1 MATYINNIF
10 NFGRSLPSPFDTIAN
25 KKIKVSSKYG
35 DGTTSTLC
43 GTVIK
48 AVHAVCHCMDGSG
61 EGAVGIIDH
70 RTAAEYK
77 SSAGADAYHLVV
89 YDSNTGSLMASVYD
103 SNMETFENYTL
114 NSSGRDGAAVM
125 LALFPMLMQ
134 DDEFKENF
142 EAYQDELK
150 AGYPHMDKATE
161 YMALMCDN
169 AYRRIK
175 DDSCAAHVKVNVDK
189 AGNLMRVSQTHLDS
203 GSFTPTTVLAGEFKI
218 FAQTGPAQIYSA
230 TETIDHADFEGQYVL
245 NKRTFTPQETML
257 IPKLPE
263 WYIIPKEVVDICKH
277 AKATTGKSMQMRN
290 FLLRGPA
297 GTGKTMGAKAIAA
310 GLGLPYMK
318 YTCSANTE
326 IFDFVGM
333 IFPDSEDSTGSAQ
346 LDAER
351 ETLMQMGGI
360 NYANVSK
367 LMKLPDLDDMDYDPA
382 GVYMALTGV
391 ENAAATSQDCMSI
404 VLDRVTEKVRELS
417 KTVKDKNSSGQTY
430 RYVETDFVKALKH
443 GYVIEIQEPSTIV
456 QPGVLV
462 GLNSLLE
469 QSGSITLP
477 TGEVIRRHPDAVV
490 VVTTNTSYEGCRGM
504 NQSVLDRMSL
514 VRDVEL
520 PSPEVMAQRAMS
532 VTGATDE
539 YEVSKMVQ
547 VVNDLAE
554 YCRKNSI
561 TDGSY
566 GMRSLID
573 WIISSEITG
582 DVYESALYTIIS
594 KATAD
599 ELDREALI
607 STVWSRF
614 LHRNGIRRR
623 HNNFRE
629 RRLP

>member
-10 NFGRSLPSPFDTIAN
+10 NFSRSLPSPFDTIAN

-77 SSAGADAYHLVV
+77 SSVSADAYHLVV
-89 YDSNTGSLMASVYD
+89 YDSNTGTLLASVYD

-125 LALFPMLMQ
+125 MALFPMLMQ

-142 EAYQDELK
+142 EVYQDELN

-175 DDSCAAHVKVNVDK
+175 DDSCAAHIKVNVDK

-333 IFPDSEDSTGSAQ
+333 IFPDSEDASTGNAQ

-351 ETLMQMGGI
+351 ETLKQMGGI

-417 KTVKDKNSSGQTY
+417 KTVKDKSSSGQTY

-477 TGEVIRRHPDAVV
+477 TGEVIQRHPDAVV

-607 STVWSRF
+607 STVLEPIF
-614 LHRNGIRRR
+614 APKR
-623 HNNFRE
+623 HKAAA
-629 RRLP
+629 

>member
-125 LALFPMLMQ
+125 MALFPMLMQ
-134 DDEFKENF
+134 DDEFKEIF
-142 EAYQDELK
+142 EAYQDELN
-150 AGYPHMDKATE
+150 AGYPHMDKATD

-175 DDSCAAHVKVNVDK
+175 DDSCVAHIKVNVDK
-189 AGNLMRVSQTHLDS
+189 SGNLMRVSQTHLDS

-263 WYIIPKEVVDICKH
+263 WYIIPKEVVNICKH

-351 ETLMQMGGI
+351 ETLIQMGGI

-477 TGEVIRRHPDAVV
+477 TGEVIQRHPDAVV

-607 STVWSRF
+607 STVLEPIF
-614 LHRNGIRRR
+614 APKR
-623 HNNFRE
+623 HKASA
-629 RRLP
+629 

>member
-125 LALFPMLMQ
+125 MALFPMLMQ

-142 EAYQDELK
+142 EAYQDELN

-175 DDSCAAHVKVNVDK
+175 DDSCAAHIKVNVDK

-230 TETIDHADFEGQYVL
+230 TETIDHADFGGQYVL

-263 WYIIPKEVVDICKH
+263 WYIIPKEVVNICKH
-277 AKATTGKSMQMRN
+277 AKETTGKSMQMRN

-351 ETLMQMGGI
+351 ETLIQMGGI
-360 NYANVSK
+360 NYVNVSK

-477 TGEVIRRHPDAVV
+477 TGEVIQRHPDAVV

-607 STVWSRF
+607 STVLEPIF
-614 LHRNGIRRR
+614 APKR
-623 HNNFRE
+623 HKASA
-629 RRLP
+629 

>member
-10 NFGRSLPSPFDTIAN
+10 NFSRSLPSPFDTIAN

-61 EGAVGIIDH
+61 EGAVGVIDH

-77 SSAGADAYHLVV
+77 SSVSADAYHLVV

-125 LALFPMLMQ
+125 MALFPMLMQ

-142 EAYQDELK
+142 EAYQDELN
-150 AGYPHMDKATE
+150 ASYPHMDKATE

-175 DDSCAAHVKVNVDK
+175 DDSCSAHIKVNVDK

-203 GSFTPTTVLAGEFKI
+203 GSFTPTTVLVGEFKI

-333 IFPDSEDSTGSAQ
+333 IFPDSEDSTGSVQ

-351 ETLMQMGGI
+351 ETLKQMGGI

-417 KTVKDKNSSGQTY
+417 KTVKDKGSSGQTY

-477 TGEVIRRHPDAVV
+477 TGEVIQRHPDAVV

-532 VTGATDE
+532 VTVATDE

-607 STVWSRF
+607 STVLEPIF
-614 LHRNGIRRR
+614 APKR
-623 HNNFRE
+623 HKASA
-629 RRLP
+629 

>member
-77 SSAGADAYHLVV
+77 SSVSADAYHLVV

-125 LALFPMLMQ
+125 MALFPMLMQ

-142 EAYQDELK
+142 EPYQDELN

-360 NYANVSK
+360 NYTNVSK

-417 KTVKDKNSSGQTY
+417 KPVKDKSSSGQTY

-477 TGEVIRRHPDAVV
+477 TGEVIQRHPDAVV

-582 DVYESALYTIIS
+582 DIYESALYTIIS

-607 STVWSRF
+607 STVLEPIF
-614 LHRNGIRRR
+614 APKR
-623 HNNFRE
+623 HKASA
-629 RRLP
+629 

>member
-125 LALFPMLMQ
+125 MALFPILMQ
-134 DDEFKENF
+134 DDEFKESF
-142 EAYQDELK
+142 EAYQDELN

-175 DDSCAAHVKVNVDK
+175 DDSCSAHVKVNVDK

-346 LDAER
+346 LDTER
-351 ETLMQMGGI
+351 ETLIQMGGI

-477 TGEVIRRHPDAVV
+477 TGEVIQRHPDAVV

-607 STVWSRF
+607 STVLEPIF
-614 LHRNGIRRR
+614 APKR
-623 HNNFRE
+623 HKASA
-629 RRLP
+629 

>member
-77 SSAGADAYHLVV
+77 SSAGVDAYHLVV

-125 LALFPMLMQ
+125 MALFPMLMQ
-134 DDEFKENF
+134 DDEFKEIF
-142 EAYQDELK
+142 EAYQDELN

-175 DDSCAAHVKVNVDK
+175 DDSCVAHIKVNVDK

-263 WYIIPKEVVDICKH
+263 WYIIPKEVVNICRH

-297 GTGKTMGAKAIAA
+297 GTGKTMGAKAISA

-318 YTCSANTE
+318 YTCSDNTE

-351 ETLMQMGGI
+351 ETLMKMGGI

-477 TGEVIRRHPDAVV
+477 TGEVIQRHPDAVV

-607 STVWSRF
+607 STVLEPIF
-614 LHRNGIRRR
+614 APKR
-623 HNNFRE
+623 HKASA
-629 RRLP
+629 

>member
-10 NFGRSLPSPFDTIAN
+10 NFGRGLPSPFDTIAN

-125 LALFPMLMQ
+125 MALFPMLMQ
-134 DDEFKENF
+134 DDEFKEIF
-142 EAYQDELK
+142 EAYQDELN
-150 AGYPHMDKATE
+150 AGYPHMDKATD

-175 DDSCAAHVKVNVDK
+175 DDSCVAHIKVNVDK
-189 AGNLMRVSQTHLDS
+189 AGNLMRVYQTHLDS

-263 WYIIPKEVVDICKH
+263 WYIIPKEVVNICKH

-351 ETLMQMGGI
+351 ETLIQMGGI

-477 TGEVIRRHPDAVV
+477 TGEVIQRHPDAVV

-607 STVWSRF
+607 STVLEPIF
-614 LHRNGIRRR
+614 APKR
-623 HNNFRE
+623 HKASA
-629 RRLP
+629 

>member
-125 LALFPMLMQ
+125 MALFPMLMQ
-134 DDEFKENF
+134 DDEFKESF
-142 EAYQDELK
+142 EAYQDELN

-161 YMALMCDN
+161 YMAIMCDN

-175 DDSCAAHVKVNVDK
+175 DDSCVAHIKVNVDK

-218 FAQTGPAQIYSA
+218 FAKTGPAQIYSA

-277 AKATTGKSMQMRN
+277 AKETTGKSMQMRN

-351 ETLMQMGGI
+351 ETLIQMGGI

-477 TGEVIRRHPDAVV
+477 TGEVIQRHPDAVV

-607 STVWSRF
+607 STVLEPIF
-614 LHRNGIRRR
+614 APKR
-623 HNNFRE
+623 HKASA
-629 RRLP
+629 

>member
-125 LALFPMLMQ
+125 MALFPILMQ

-142 EAYQDELK
+142 EAYQDELN

-161 YMALMCDN
+161 YVALMCDN

-175 DDSCAAHVKVNVDK
+175 DDSCAAHIKVNVDK

-263 WYIIPKEVVDICKH
+263 WYIIPREVVDICKH

-297 GTGKTMGAKAIAA
+297 GTGKTMGAKAIAS

-477 TGEVIRRHPDAVV
+477 TGEVIQRHPDAVV

-520 PSPEVMAQRAMS
+520 PSPEVMMQRAMS

-607 STVWSRF
+607 STVLEPIF
-614 LHRNGIRRR
+614 APKR
-623 HNNFRE
+623 HKASA
-629 RRLP
+629 

>member
-1 MATYINNIF
+1 M
-10 NFGRSLPSPFDTIAN
+10 
-25 KKIKVSSKYG
+25 
-35 DGTTSTLC
+35 
-43 GTVIK
+43 
-48 AVHAVCHCMDGSG
+48 
-61 EGAVGIIDH
+61 
-70 RTAAEYK
+70 
-77 SSAGADAYHLVV
+77 
-89 YDSNTGSLMASVYD
+89 
-103 SNMETFENYTL
+103 
-114 NSSGRDGAAVM
+114 
-125 LALFPMLMQ
+125 
-134 DDEFKENF
+134 
-142 EAYQDELK
+142 
-150 AGYPHMDKATE
+150 
-161 YMALMCDN
+161 
-169 AYRRIK
+169 
-175 DDSCAAHVKVNVDK
+175 
-189 AGNLMRVSQTHLDS
+189 
-203 GSFTPTTVLAGEFKI
+203 
-218 FAQTGPAQIYSA
+218 
-230 TETIDHADFEGQYVL
+230 L
-245 NKRTFTPQETML
+245 NKRTFSPQEAML

-333 IFPDSEDSTGSAQ
+333 IFPDSADGSTGSAQ

-417 KTVKDKNSSGQTY
+417 RTVEDKSSSGQTY
-430 RYVETDFVKALKH
+430 RYVETDFIKALKH

-477 TGEVIRRHPDAVV
+477 TGEVIQRHPDAVV

-539 YEVSKMVQ
+539 CEVSKMVQ

-607 STVWSRF
+607 STVLEPIF
-614 LHRNGIRRR
+614 APKR
-623 HNNFRE
+623 HKASA
-629 RRLP
+629 

>member
-125 LALFPMLMQ
+125 MALFPMLMQ
-134 DDEFKENF
+134 DDEFKESF
-142 EAYQDELK
+142 EAYQDELN

-175 DDSCAAHVKVNVDK
+175 DDSCVAHIKVNVDK

-333 IFPDSEDSTGSAQ
+333 IFPDSADESTGSAQ

-477 TGEVIRRHPDAVV
+477 TGEVIQRHPDAVV

-607 STVWSRF
+607 STVLEPIF
-614 LHRNGIRRR
+614 APKR
-623 HNNFRE
+623 HKASA
-629 RRLP
+629 

>member
-1 MATYINNIF
+1 
-10 NFGRSLPSPFDTIAN
+10 
-25 KKIKVSSKYG
+25 
-35 DGTTSTLC
+35 
-43 GTVIK
+43 
-48 AVHAVCHCMDGSG
+48 
-61 EGAVGIIDH
+61 
-70 RTAAEYK
+70 
-77 SSAGADAYHLVV
+77 
-89 YDSNTGSLMASVYD
+89 
-103 SNMETFENYTL
+103 
-114 NSSGRDGAAVM
+114 
-125 LALFPMLMQ
+125 
-134 DDEFKENF
+134 
-142 EAYQDELK
+142 
-150 AGYPHMDKATE
+150 
-161 YMALMCDN
+161 
-169 AYRRIK
+169 
-175 DDSCAAHVKVNVDK
+175 
-189 AGNLMRVSQTHLDS
+189 
-203 GSFTPTTVLAGEFKI
+203 
-218 FAQTGPAQIYSA
+218 
-230 TETIDHADFEGQYVL
+230 
-245 NKRTFTPQETML
+245 
-257 IPKLPE
+257 
-263 WYIIPKEVVDICKH
+263 
-277 AKATTGKSMQMRN
+277 
-290 FLLRGPA
+290 
-297 GTGKTMGAKAIAA
+297 
-310 GLGLPYMK
+310 
-318 YTCSANTE
+318 
-326 IFDFVGM
+326 
-333 IFPDSEDSTGSAQ
+333 
-346 LDAER
+346 
-351 ETLMQMGGI
+351 MQMGGI

-367 LMKLPDLDDMDYDPA
+367 LMRLPDLDDMDYDPA

-417 KTVKDKNSSGQTY
+417 KTVKDKSSSGQTY

-469 QSGSITLP
+469 QSGSITFP
-477 TGEVIRRHPDAVV
+477 TGEVIQRHPDAVV
-490 VVTTNTSYEGCRGM
+490 VVTTNTSYEGCRLI

-607 STVWSRF
+607 STVLEPIF
-614 LHRNGIRRR
+614 APKR
-623 HNNFRE
+623 HKASA
-629 RRLP
+629 

>member
-125 LALFPMLMQ
+125 MALFPILMQ
-134 DDEFKENF
+134 DDEFKESF
-142 EAYQDELK
+142 EAYQDELN

-175 DDSCAAHVKVNVDK
+175 DDSCAAHIKVNVDK

-263 WYIIPKEVVDICKH
+263 WYIIPREVVDICKH

-297 GTGKTMGAKAIAA
+297 GTGKTMGAKAIAS

-477 TGEVIRRHPDAVV
+477 TGEVIQRHPDAVV

-520 PSPEVMAQRAMS
+520 PSPEVMVQRAMS

-607 STVWSRF
+607 STVLEPIF
-614 LHRNGIRRR
+614 APKR
-623 HNNFRE
+623 HKASA
-629 RRLP
+629 

>member
-10 NFGRSLPSPFDTIAN
+10 NFSRSLPSPFDTIAN

-77 SSAGADAYHLVV
+77 SSASADAYHLVV
-89 YDSNTGSLMASVYD
+89 YDSNTGTLLASVYD

-125 LALFPMLMQ
+125 MALFPMLMQ

-142 EAYQDELK
+142 EAYQDEVN

-175 DDSCAAHVKVNVDK
+175 DDSCAAHIKVNVDK

-333 IFPDSEDSTGSAQ
+333 IFPDSADGSTGSAQ

-417 KTVKDKNSSGQTY
+417 RTVEDKSSSGQTY
-430 RYVETDFVKALKH
+430 RYVETDFIKALKH

-477 TGEVIRRHPDAVV
+477 TGEVIQRHPDAVV

-607 STVWSRF
+607 STVLEPIF
-614 LHRNGIRRR
+614 APKR
-623 HNNFRE
+623 HKASS
-629 RRLP
+629 

>member
-125 LALFPMLMQ
+125 MALFPMLMQ
-134 DDEFKENF
+134 DDEFKESF
-142 EAYQDELK
+142 EAYQDELN

-175 DDSCAAHVKVNVDK
+175 DDSCAAHIKVNVDK

-351 ETLMQMGGI
+351 ETLMKMGGI

-382 GVYMALTGV
+382 GFYMALTGV

-477 TGEVIRRHPDAVV
+477 TGEVIQRHPDAVV

-607 STVWSRF
+607 STVLEPIF
-614 LHRNGIRRR
+614 APKR
-623 HNNFRE
+623 HKASA
-629 RRLP
+629 

>member
-150 AGYPHMDKATE
+150 AGHPHMDKATE

-607 STVWSRF
+607 STVLEPIF
-614 LHRNGIRRR
+614 APKR
-623 HNNFRE
+623 HKASA
-629 RRLP
+629 

>member
-125 LALFPMLMQ
+125 MALFPILMQ
-134 DDEFKENF
+134 DDEFKESF
-142 EAYQDELK
+142 EAYQDELN

-175 DDSCAAHVKVNVDK
+175 DDSCVAHIKVNVDK

-417 KTVKDKNSSGQTY
+417 KTVKDKNSRGQTY

-477 TGEVIRRHPDAVV
+477 TGEVIQRHPDAVV

-607 STVWSRF
+607 STVLEPIF
-614 LHRNGIRRR
+614 APKR
-623 HNNFRE
+623 HKASA
-629 RRLP
+629 

>member
-125 LALFPMLMQ
+125 MALFPILMQ
-134 DDEFKENF
+134 DDEFKESF
-142 EAYQDELK
+142 EAYQDELN

-175 DDSCAAHVKVNVDK
+175 DDSCSAHIKVNVDK

-263 WYIIPKEVVDICKH
+263 WYIIPKEVVNICKH

-351 ETLMQMGGI
+351 ETLIQMGGI
-360 NYANVSK
+360 NYANVSN

-607 STVWSRF
+607 STVLEPIF
-614 LHRNGIRRR
+614 APKR
-623 HNNFRE
+623 HKASA
-629 RRLP
+629 

>member
-125 LALFPMLMQ
+125 MALFPMLMQ

-142 EAYQDELK
+142 EAYQDELN

-189 AGNLMRVSQTHLDS
+189 AGNLMRVSQAHLDS

-417 KTVKDKNSSGQTY
+417 KTVKDKSSSGQTY

-477 TGEVIRRHPDAVV
+477 TGEVIQRHPDAVV

-520 PSPEVMAQRAMS
+520 PSPEVMVQRAMS

-607 STVWSRF
+607 STVLEPIF
-614 LHRNGIRRR
+614 APKR
-623 HNNFRE
+623 HKASA
-629 RRLP
+629 

>member
-10 NFGRSLPSPFDTIAN
+10 NFSRDLPTPFDTITN

-43 GTVIK
+43 MTVIK
-48 AVHAVCHCMDGSG
+48 AVHAVCHCMNGSG
-61 EGAVGIIDH
+61 EGAVGVIDH
-70 RTAAEYK
+70 RVVAEYK
-77 SSAGADAYHLVV
+77 SSDGADVYHLVV
-89 YDSNTGSLMASVYD
+89 YDSNTGGLMASVYD
-103 SNMETFENYTL
+103 KNTEIFENYIL
-114 NSSGRDGAAVM
+114 NNTGRDGAAVM
-125 LALFPMLMQ
+125 MAIFPVLMK
-134 DDEFKENF
+134 DDEFRENF
-142 EAYQDELK
+142 EAYLDEMNG
-150 AGYPHMDKATE
+150 GYVNMGKATE

-175 DDSCAAHVKVNVDK
+175 DDSCAAHVKINVDK
-189 AGNLMRVSQTHLDS
+189 AGNLMRVSQAHLDS
-203 GSFTPTTVLAGEFKI
+203 GSFTPTSVIAGEFTI

-230 TETIDHADFEGQYVL
+230 TSAIDHRDFVGQYVM
-245 NKRTFTPQETML
+245 NKRTLTTQELFLVPQ
-257 IPKLPE
+257 LPE
-263 WYIIPKEVVDICKH
+263 WYIIPNEVVDICKH
-277 AKATTGKSMQMRN
+277 AKATTGRSMPMRN

-333 IFPDSEDSTGSAQ
+333 IFPDSENATTGSAQ

-351 ETLMQMGGI
+351 EALMKMGGI

-367 LMKLPDLDDMDYDPA
+367 LMNLPDLDDMDYDPA
-382 GVYMALTGV
+382 GVYLSLTGV
-391 ENAAATSQDCMSI
+391 EKVTATSQDCMSI
-404 VLDRVTEKVRELS
+404 VLDLVTEKVRELS
-417 KTVKDKNSSGQTY
+417 KTIEKPNSSGQSY
-430 RYVETDFVKALKH
+430 RYVETDFIKALKH

-477 TGEVIRRHPDAVV
+477 TGEVIQRHPDAVV

-520 PSPEVMAQRAMS
+520 PTSEVMAQRAMS
-532 VTGATDE
+532 ITGATDE
-539 YEVSKMVQ
+539 YEISKMVQ

-573 WIISSEITG
+573 WIISAEITG
-582 DVYESALYTIIS
+582 DIYESAKYTIIS

-599 ELDREALI
+599 ALDREALI
-607 STVWSRF
+607 SAVLEPIF
-614 LHRNGIRRR
+614 APKR
-623 HNNFRE
+623 HKASA
-629 RRLP
+629 

>member
-382 GVYMALTGV
+382 GAYMALTGV

-607 STVWSRF
+607 STVLEPIF
-614 LHRNGIRRR
+614 APKR
-623 HNNFRE
+623 HKASA
-629 RRLP
+629 

>member
-125 LALFPMLMQ
+125 MALFPMLMQ

-142 EAYQDELK
+142 EAYQDELND
-150 AGYPHMDKATE
+150 GYPHMDKATE

-417 KTVKDKNSSGQTY
+417 KTVKDKSSSGQTY

-477 TGEVIRRHPDAVV
+477 TGEVIQRHPDAVV

-520 PSPEVMAQRAMS
+520 PSPEVMVQRAMS

-607 STVWSRF
+607 STVLEPIF
-614 LHRNGIRRR
+614 APKR
-623 HNNFRE
+623 HKASA
-629 RRLP
+629 